1 MVRSIYIPRYFA
13 RFAHNSLTHLYTK
26 WSDGDVVPNS
36 WADYYKENP
45 CVPIDY
51 DTVDA
56 AFDSISSGPQCEVI
70 ENRVPQ
76 CFREQRKSSRILIHP
91 GPYFIRTPLVVNAIG
106 NVEITIE
113 LVSCVKD
120 PEHGIQW
127 WKNYHKSSSLYST
140 DIMRVDKRG
149 KEEPILPQR
158 RPCSPTLRELFGCG
172 RHSLSVGE
180 LGEVSMSEQRPHVFH
195 TSQSEHRAAF
205 YHSCFWGVRPMAILC
220 LESTRENE
228 PVIRIRQG
236 TVNIRSLKILH
247 YCEGIDI
254 WNGNAAIQVQRA
266 FGRNGRPLYS
276 EPPSIV
282 PTANLIDC
290 DIMSLSG
297 RGIVTID
304 GATSTIHNCNI
315 HTCAATGVYV
325 GGAGSASTLTQTDV
339 IENGT
344 GNQRSQFNDRRGVAR
359 GHSGVYVEN
368 GLAKI
373 RDCNISCNTLTGIS
387 AVSTD
392 EARLH
397 IEYSDVRANRSDQ
410 MELPPMSSGR
420 SINRN
425 NTIMSE
431 GSGRPRSTHLKQLI
445 VAESPRCREEPSTPQ
460 SPLE

>member
-1 MVRSIYIPRYFA
+1 MIAS
-13 RFAHNSLTHLYTK
+13 TTQ
-26 WSDGDVVPNS
+26 WSDGDVVPKS
-36 WADYYKENP
+36 WAQFYKQNP
-45 CVPIDY
+45 CVPIDF

-70 ENRVPQ
+70 ENRVTQ
-76 CFREQRKSSRILIHP
+76 RFREQRKSARILLHP
-91 GPYFIRTPLVVNAIG
+91 GPYFIRAPLVVNAIG

-113 LVSCVKD
+113 LVNGVSN

-127 WKNYHKSSSLYST
+127 WKNYHMSSSSYST
-140 DIMRVDKRG
+140 DIVKVENRG
-149 KEEPILPQR
+149 KEEVIVPPR
-158 RPCSPTLRELFGCG
+158 RPYSPTLRELFGCG
-172 RHSLSVGE
+172 RPSLSATQLAE
-180 LGEVSMSEQRPHVFH
+180 LPMSERQSHVFH
-195 TSQSEHRAAF
+195 ASQSEHRAAF

-220 LESTRENE
+220 LESNRENE
-228 PVIRIRQG
+228 PVIRVRQG
-236 TVNIRSLKILH
+236 IVNIRSLKFLH

-266 FGRNGRPLYS
+266 LGRNGRPLYV
-276 EPPSIV
+276 EPPSVV
-282 PTANLIDC
+282 PTANLSDC

-304 GATSTIHNCNI
+304 GAITSILNCNI

-344 GNQRSQFNDRRGVAR
+344 GNQRSQFTDRRGVAR

-368 GLAKI
+368 GVAKI
-373 RDCNISCNTLTGIS
+373 QDCNISYNTLTGIS

-410 MELPPMSSGR
+410 MELPPPSSGR

-425 NTIMSE
+425 NVISSE
-431 GSGRPRSTHLKQLI
+431 GSGRPRSTHLKESI
-445 VAESPRCREEPSTPQ
+445 VVETPRGREEPSTPQ